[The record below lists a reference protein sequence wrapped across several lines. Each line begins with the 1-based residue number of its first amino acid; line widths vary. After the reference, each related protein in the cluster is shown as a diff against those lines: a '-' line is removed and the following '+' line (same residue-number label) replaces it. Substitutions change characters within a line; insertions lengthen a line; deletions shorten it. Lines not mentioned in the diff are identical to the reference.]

1 MWSVPATV
9 VFGLLASSQ
18 VAQAVFRPAM
28 MRQIVEKYE
37 AEMVGI
43 DSQTGV
49 DINTPATNG
58 ITVDLETI
66 QLPIDHFGNMTGT
79 FPNRHW
85 IMDQYYKPGG
95 PVFRMFWF
103 LISLMYKIF

>member
-18 VAQAVFRPAM
+18 VAQAVFQPAM

-49 DINTPATNG
+49 DINSPATNG

-66 QLPIDHFGNMTGT
+66 QLPIDHFGNKTGT

-95 PVFRMFWF
+95 PVFCMLYLLWC
-103 LISLMYKIF
+103 LCTK